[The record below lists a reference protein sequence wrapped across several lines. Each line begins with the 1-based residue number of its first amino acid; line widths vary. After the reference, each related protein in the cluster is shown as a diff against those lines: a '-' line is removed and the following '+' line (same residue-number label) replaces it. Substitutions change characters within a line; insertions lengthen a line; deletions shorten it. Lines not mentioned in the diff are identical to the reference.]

1 MFVTLDEGHFDTLTG
16 GIFASW
22 FILDPTEP
30 TASAAGFAETAQRP
44 WSLFYRW
51 MRPAGGKA
59 YLGAPLDQEIS
70 AASGDFGEL
79 FFNLMIG
86 LNNHLL
92 TAGGCKQPVFA
103 GGAPTFIRT
112 NGNPEVDAVMRWLFA
127 HPKTDWGQELYLR
140 ETYGPGLSGSVAKRF
155 SEAYEKYKKQR
166 RTGGSE
172 ALFGRWWTPVTSKAR
187 VEPSAFRFAQAW
199 VTAVHARQGGQLDRL
214 VPQGGWMSYS
224 ELARFFDDF
233 HMPLLPPEVDERLL
247 LESLGPC

>member
-16 GIFASW
+16 GILASW
-22 FILDPTEP
+22 FILEPKEP
-30 TASAAGFAETAQRP
+30 TASAVGFAETAQRP

-51 MRPAGGKA
+51 MRPTGGKA
-59 YLGAPLDQEIS
+59 YLGAALDQEIS
-70 AASGDFGEL
+70 AASGDFGEV

-92 TAGGCKQPVFA
+92 VAGGCKRPVFA

-127 HPKTDWGQELYLR
+127 DYHPKTDWGQELYLR
-140 ETYGPGLSGSVAKRF
+140 EAYGLGLSGSIAEQL
-155 SEAYEKYKKQR
+155 SGAYEKYNKQR

-172 ALFGRWWTPVTSKAR
+172 TQFGRWWTMVTSKAR

-199 VTAVHARQGGQLDRL
+199 VTAVHARQGGQLDHL
-214 VPQGGWMSYS
+214 VPRGGWMSYS

-233 HMPLLPPEVDERLL
+233 HMPLLPAQTIGR
-247 LESLGPC
+247 